1 LKPVAEEAEVVEAV
15 EGAFPEEVLPAVE
28 DFRHDPAGKQ
38 AAENRAERYQ
48 KATRNDVI
56 KQRIR
61 GRAPGEIN
69 GAARKIVREPGTGA
83 RRTFRK
89 TVRNGR
95 IRTGK
100 IFRTKDAIVRKTDR
114 ISSKMS
120 MMIIGMTV
128 VLFTLVLRSVL
139 QLLERQPI

>member
-1 LKPVAEEAEVVEAV
+1 MAEEVEEAEVVEAV

-28 DFRHDPAGKQ
+28 AFRHDPAVNP
-38 AAENRAERYQ
+38 AAGNRAEPYQ
-48 KATRNDVI
+48 KAARNDVI

-61 GRAPGEIN
+61 GSAPGEIYE
-69 GAARKIVREPGTGA
+69 AARKTVREPGTEA

-100 IFRTKDAIVRKTDR
+100 IFRKKDAIARKTDR

-128 VLFTLVLRSVL
+128 LLFTLVLRSVP

>member
-28 DFRHDPAGKQ
+28 AFRHDPAGKP
-38 AAENRAERYQ
+38 AADNRAERYQ
-48 KATRNDVI
+48 KAARNDVI

-61 GRAPGEIN
+61 GSAPGEIN
-69 GAARKIVREPGTGA
+69 GAARK
-83 RRTFRK
+83 
-89 TVRNGR
+89 TVRNGK

>member
-1 LKPVAEEAEVVEAV
+1 LKLVAEEVEEAEVVEAV

-28 DFRHDPAGKQ
+28 AFRHDPAVNL
-38 AAENRAERYQ
+38 AAGNRAERYQ
-48 KATRNDVI
+48 KAARNDVI

-69 GAARKIVREPGTGA
+69 GAARK
-83 RRTFRK
+83 
-89 TVRNGR
+89 TVKNGR

-100 IFRTKDAIVRKTDR
+100 IFRTKEKTARKTGR
-114 ISSKMS
+114 TSSKMN

-128 VLFTLVLRSVL
+128 LLFTLVLRSVL